1 MSKDKLTIIDFFCG
15 AGGFSEGFR
24 QHGFE
29 ILLGVDH
36 WQPAIDTFNHNFN
49 KEFITKNILDFSKS
63 VDEIENLPD
72 SDVIIG
78 SPPCVSF
85 SSSNKSGKADKSLG
99 VQLTETLLR
108 IVAVK
113 KHKPSSKL
121 KAWFMENVV
130 NSKKHLQPSYTF
142 NDLNLSSWARK
153 NGLNPNKIAI
163 ELEENCS
170 IINSADFGSLQ
181 ARKRLI
187 SGEIIKYN
195 KLLLPVKTNKPS
207 NLEGELPNYKTL
219 RHLKEN
225 FPNPFERKSTKLIHD
240 PLYNFSIEKDKI
252 SDHFYDTGIYE
263 SDWKNSKYLKT
274 NHPYMGKMSF
284 PECLE
289 NPSRTVT
296 ATKIANSRES
306 LIFKTEI
313 NRIGNGEYRSPTI
326 REAAIIMGFPIT
338 YQFLGKEN
346 TKWRLVGNA
355 VCPSVSRAL
364 AKLVKNSISSNSATS
379 ILVTELPNL
388 EGVLNL
394 NNYSLKIFDKPPI
407 KNKGARFRRHPF
419 KSGNMTIA
427 LSNFDIEKNDKQI
440 DKWRVTAFYGT
451 GDGFRIKS
459 YKENYFMQLEP
470 IIFKHFSDGEKF
482 IHVINNGFTEK
493 IANTKLLQE
502 MYEKQKSLNGFLE
515 PTKLV
520 EEVTKIIARFDKNN
534 ELFIQNEHKI
544 FDKEVVPKKQLYA
557 LYALNKIISIANK

>member
-24 QHGFE
+24 QYGFE

-36 WQPAIDTFNHNFN
+36 WQPAIDTFNHNFK
-49 KEFITKNILDFSKS
+49 KEFNTKNILDFSKS

-99 VQLTETLLR
+99 VQLTETFLR

-113 KHKPSSKL
+113 KHKPDSKL

-153 NGLNPNKIAI
+153 NGINPNKIAI
-163 ELEENCS
+163 ALEENS
-170 IINSADFGSLQ
+170 TIINSADFGSLQ

-195 KLLLPVKTNKPS
+195 KFLLPVKTNKPS
-207 NLEGELPNYKTL
+207 NMEGELPNYKTL
-219 RHLKEN
+219 RHLKDN

-240 PLYNFSIEKDKI
+240 PLYYFSIEKDKI

-263 SDWKNSKYLKT
+263 SDWQNSKYLKT

-284 PECLE
+284 PECLD

-364 AKLVKNSISSNSATS
+364 AKLVKNSIRSNSATP
-379 ILVTELPNL
+379 ILVSEQPNL

-407 KNKGARFRRHPF
+407 KNKGSRFRRHPF

-451 GDGFRIKS
+451 GEGFGIKS
-459 YKENYFMQLEP
+459 YKENYYKQLEP
-470 IIFKHFSDGEKF
+470 TILKHFSDGEKF

-493 IANTKLLQE
+493 IATTKLLQE

-520 EEVTKIIARFDKNN
+520 EEVTKIVARFDKNN
-534 ELFIQNEHKI
+534 ELFIQNGSKI